1 MDVITKTDKNFVVK
15 TEIKKDDIV
24 FYNSLSEPFKFYGCF
39 YKDGKFRRLP
49 EDVAKGVSFGVHV
62 YHSMPAGGRL
72 RFKTNSAYVAIQTK
86 YDIICKMP
94 HCTLVGSAGFD
105 LYAKENGQQIHKGSF
120 IPPRDIESGFE
131 SVIDFDNRKERE
143 ITINFP
149 LFTEVCE
156 LYIGLQKGCKLEPA
170 SEYTHQ
176 KPVVYYGSSITN
188 GGCASRP
195 GNTYQAVI
203 SRMLDCDFVNLGF
216 NGNAKGEQ
224 EIADYI
230 KGLDMSVFVYD
241 YDHNAP
247 TPEHLLDT
255 HEKMFLT
262 IREKNPSLP
271 IIMTSRPKYQL
282 NKEEKKRLKII
293 KQTYQNAIDR
303 GDKNVYLLTN
313 KELLKFSKGDG
324 VVDKNHPNDL
334 GFYSIAKAVG
344 GVIKKIFN
352 NV

>member
-1 MDVITKTDKNFVVK
+1 M
-15 TEIKKDDIV
+15 
-24 FYNSLSEPFKFYGCF
+24 
-39 YKDGKFRRLP
+39 
-49 EDVAKGVSFGVHV
+49 
-62 YHSMPAGGRL
+62 
-72 RFKTNSAYVAIQTK
+72 
-86 YDIICKMP
+86 
-94 HCTLVGSAGFD
+94 
-105 LYAKENGQQIHKGSF
+105 
-120 IPPRDIESGFE
+120 
-131 SVIDFDNRKERE
+131 IDFDDRKERE

-255 HEKMFLT
+255 HEKMFKA
-262 IREKNPSLP
+262 I
-271 IIMTSRPKYQL
+271 
-282 NKEEKKRLKII
+282 KKDPD
-293 KQTYQNAIDR
+293 A
-303 GDKNVYLLTN
+303 
-313 KELLKFSKGDG
+313 DG
-324 VVDKNHPNDL
+324 VFCNSSAVDSKLHPL
-334 GFYSIAKAVG
+334 GFSLWRMREFSGAMQ
-344 GVIKKIFN
+344 KKFISLQLF
-352 NV
+352 